1 MKPPVVLARHTA
13 VFVIATAAVLG
24 LALWLTD
31 ARDNGSVLT
40 LTAFAIAVLFGMPHG
55 ALDLPRAR
63 IELGLTRRGPLTVFF
78 GVYVGLVAACIMLWW
93 WQPRLALAGFLIYS
107 AWHFAGDWRFD
118 DKHAVWA
125 GGLATIGAPTLCHS
139 HRVGEILGQITG
151 GADVSVIVAAAALAG
166 VAGLAL
172 FATRC
177 LRCRDRASLEVGLL
191 WLLAVTLPPLAFFA
205 VYYGA
210 LHALRQTHCVLAGL
224 CHARTR
230 ALGEALLSSLAV
242 IAAGALAAI
251 LLIVCL
257 GISPDDALLRAVFI
271 GLAALTVPHML
282 LDALL
287 QRAHRIRSRS
297 GRNPTV
303 AGYPHSRPQQ

>member
-1 MKPPVVLARHTA
+1 MKPPVALKRHTA
-13 VFVIATAAVLG
+13 VFAVATAAVLG
-24 LALWLTD
+24 VALWLT
-31 ARDNGSVLT
+31 GSGGDSSVPI
-40 LTAFAIAVLFGMPHG
+40 LTALAIAVLFGMPHG

-63 IELGLTRRGPLTVFF
+63 IELGLTRRGPLAVFF
-78 GVYVGLVAACIMLWW
+78 VVYLGLVAACIALWW
-93 WQPRLALAGFLIYS
+93 WQPRFALAGFLMYS

-118 DKHAVWA
+118 DRLAAWA
-125 GGLATIGAPTLCHS
+125 GGLTTIGAPTLCHS
-139 HRVGEILGQITG
+139 DRVTEILNQITA
-151 GADVSVIVAAAALAG
+151 GADVSLIVAAAALAG

-172 FATRC
+172 FAKRC
-177 LRCRDRASLEVGLL
+177 LHHRDRASLELALL
-191 WLLAVTLPPLAFFA
+191 WLLALTLPPLAFFA

-251 LLIVCL
+251 LLTACL
-257 GISPDDALLRAVFI
+257 GISPDDALLCAVFI

-303 AGYPHSRPQQ
+303 AQYPHPRPPQ